1 MNDDFA
7 SGNQEKP
14 GGIVQSDLTN
24 GSYIFELE
32 ITFVFNR
39 LQTDGH

>member
-14 GGIVQSDLTN
+14 GGIVQSDLIN

-32 ITFVFNR
+32 ITFVFNK
-39 LQTDGH
+39 LQTNGY